1 MTDPTKILIRMPNW
15 LGDLMM
21 ATAFCQAVLK
31 CFPEATVDLIIR
43 KGFEGLCGLVMSRFE
58 SLLTSGSVFIFFNGR
73 RDRVKLLCW
82 EGDGFAIYYKRLER
96 GSYELP
102 VSAWGT
108 RPLTASEVGLL
119 LSGISL
125 SSVRY
130 RKRYSSKK

>member
-1 MTDPTKILIRMPNW
+1 MLHLSNVRHYYLYT
-15 LGDLMM
+15 
-21 ATAFCQAVLK
+21 
-31 CFPEATVDLIIR
+31 EACDFR

-108 RPLTASEVGLL
+108 RPLTTSEVGLL
-119 LSGISL
+119 LSGVSL

>member
-1 MTDPTKILIRMPNW
+1 MLHLSNVRQYYLYT
-15 LGDLMM
+15 
-21 ATAFCQAVLK
+21 
-31 CFPEATVDLIIR
+31 EACDFR
-43 KGFEGLCGLVMSRFE
+43 KGFEGLCGLVMSRFGN
-58 SLLTSGSVFIFFNGR
+58 LLTSGSVFIFFNGC

-96 GSYELP
+96 GTYELP
-102 VSAWGT
+102 VSTWGK

-130 RKRYSSKK
+130 RKRYSSKT